1 MTKKGKRSCVFVC
14 EKKREGG
21 REGAIERDKGR
32 EIRTREDTRAGAREH
47 EKVQFHVTSN
57 LLRWLAHWSP

>member
-1 MTKKGKRSCVFVC
+1 MTGKRSCVFVC

-47 EKVQFHVTSN
+47 EKV
-57 LLRWLAHWSP
+57 

>member
-1 MTKKGKRSCVFVC
+1 MFVC
-14 EKKREGG
+14 EKRSEEEREGG
-21 REGAIERDKGR
+21 RERDKRR